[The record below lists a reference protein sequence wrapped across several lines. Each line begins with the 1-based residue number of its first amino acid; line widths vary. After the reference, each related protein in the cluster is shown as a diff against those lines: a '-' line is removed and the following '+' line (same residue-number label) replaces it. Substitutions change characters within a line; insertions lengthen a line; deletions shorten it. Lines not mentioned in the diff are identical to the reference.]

1 MTLKIISTTKQDM
14 AQLIVQIPLPFK
26 NVIACSR
33 DGNIIYCPGNDGA
46 LEYYRVSDGAHAH
59 VRGGLRGK
67 GSLIKS
73 SDNG

>member
-1 MTLKIISTTKQDM
+1 M

-33 DGNIIYCPGNDGA
+33 DGNIIFCPANDGS

-59 VRGGLRGK
+59 VKGGLRGK
-67 GSLIKS
+67 GSLIRS